1 MNSYVR
7 VVAGLFALSVSTG
20 DAEVKGAR
28 VSLVPKTAAVLNLM
42 IENHRNSPMVEWQIG
57 LFSHGGE
64 RRMTSF
70 SNFSGRPSELQP
82 RSGPIQPNERRTI
95 EVELRSAPDVE
106 TAAMRLAVF
115 EDGHY
120 EGEADAVERWRT
132 ERQERVDDLDYWM
145 RVLDQVPRDS
155 ELNGR
160 SYLAARATERA
171 GQVTRDSSGIGD
183 KLQTVL
189 RGSTSGPDVW
199 RWLDRLLLDAR
210 TERALLTRQP
220 SATET
225 PRATRPVTSATIE
238 SQHRTGTTAYVASV
252 ENLRNMQIE
261 AFGFELVDPVSG
273 RPTSAQSHDFCLA
286 EPEGRGDGRL
296 APYETRDFQL
306 SATPDPNAPLPLIR
320 FAFVL
325 YDDLSFEG
333 RAAERDELLRD
344 REGRA
349 DDYAFAL
356 AALAKAAALPPDE
369 APAFLAAKRA
379 ERARQLQT
387 AGRRGDLYTLD
398 DLIRQAN
405 ASPERIGQIAQS
417 MHDVL
422 ERQRSRLLR
431 HLTR

>member
-1 MNSYVR
+1 MNSYLR
-7 VVAGLFALSVSTG
+7 VIAGVLALSVSTG
-20 DAEVKGAR
+20 DAAVKGAR
-28 VSLVPKTAAVLNLM
+28 VSLVPKTAAVLNLT

-57 LFSHGGE
+57 LFSHSGE
-64 RRMTSF
+64 PRMTSF
-70 SNFSGRPSELQP
+70 SDFSRRPPELQP
-82 RSGPIQPNERRTI
+82 RSGPIQPHERRTI
-95 EVELRSAPDVE
+95 EVELRTAPDVE

-115 EDGHY
+115 EDGYY

-132 ERQERVDDLDYWM
+132 ERQERVDDLDYWV

-155 ELNGR
+155 EPDVR
-160 SYLAARATERA
+160 SYLAMRAKERA
-171 GQVTRDSSGIGD
+171 GQVTRDFSGIGD

-189 RGSTSGPDVW
+189 RGSTSGPDEW
-199 RWLDRLLLDAR
+199 RRFDRLLVEAR
-210 TERALLTRQP
+210 TERALLTRRP

-225 PRATRPVTSATIE
+225 SPATRPVTSVTIE

-252 ENLRNMQIE
+252 ENLRNVEIE
-261 AFGFELVDPVSG
+261 AFGFELVDAVSA
-273 RPTSAQSHDFCLA
+273 RPTSAQRHDFCLA

-296 APYETRDFQL
+296 APYETREFQL
-306 SATPDPNAPLPLIR
+306 GVTPDPNEPLPLIR
-320 FAFVL
+320 ITFVL

-333 RAAERDELLRD
+333 RAADRDDLLRD

-356 AALAKAAALPPDE
+356 AALAKAAALPPDQ

-387 AGRRGDLYTLD
+387 EGRNGDLYTLD

-417 MHDVL
+417 MHEVL
-422 ERQRSRLLR
+422 ERQRSRLVR